1 MEQDKS
7 QPKGIGGWM
16 VLPMLGLAFSPLLMV
31 FTLLRDILPIFT
43 DGTFAA
49 ITTPGHPAYHPLWAP
64 LLCLE
69 VASNVI
75 LIVLAL
81 VTLVFIV
88 RESRYAPKLAIAWFA
103 GVALF
108 QTADYFASDLI
119 PIIAEQQDTESLK
132 LMVRGIFA
140 ACLWIPY
147 FLISKRV
154 KATFVK

>member
-88 RESRYAPKLAIAWFA
+88 RESRRSSPSSKTPNRSSSWCA
-103 GVALF
+103 GYSRPAF
-108 QTADYFASDLI
+108 GSPTSSFPS
-119 PIIAEQQDTESLK
+119 
-132 LMVRGIFA
+132 G
-140 ACLWIPY
+140 
-147 FLISKRV
+147 
-154 KATFVK
+154 